1 MIAGAIDFGP
11 GFIAVLAA
19 VGLLALVV
27 CFLIGSISPAT
38 LLASLFGKDVRGSG
52 SGNPG
57 ATNAGRILGVKW
69 GVLVGVLDVL
79 KGFVPCWFLAGF
91 MGVTASAVC
100 GLAVVLGHMF
110 SPLLKWR
117 GGKGVATTLGVLLA
131 VAPWIALIALVVFGL
146 GLAILKRVGEASVV
160 TCLVLVVVGVLQGLG
175 VVHLA
180 RWGATGVG
188 WVVVILALLVLAR
201 HKRNILIGLER
212 RRRAI
217 HRP

>member
-1 MIAGAIDFGP
+1 M
-11 GFIAVLAA
+11 LAA

-131 VAPWIALIALVVFGL
+131 VAPWIALIAVVVFGL
-146 GLAILKRVGEASVV
+146 GLAILKRVA
-160 TCLVLVVVGVLQGLG
+160 
-175 VVHLA
+175 
-180 RWGATGVG
+180 
-188 WVVVILALLVLAR
+188 
-201 HKRNILIGLER
+201 
-212 RRRAI
+212 
-217 HRP
+217 

>member
-1 MIAGAIDFGP
+1 MAWYDVFARFYDASLEP
-11 GFIAVLAA
+11 HYREQRALAA
-19 VGLLALVV
+19 AALDLTPDSVVLDLPCGTGQSLPHLLE
-27 CFLIGSISPAT
+27 
-38 LLASLFGKDVRGSG
+38 RG
-52 SGNPG
+52 
-57 ATNAGRILGVKW
+57 AGRILGVKW

-131 VAPWIALIALVVFGL
+131 VAPWIALIAVVVFGL

-212 RRRAI
+212 RRRAV

>member
-1 MIAGAIDFGP
+1 MNAGAIDFGP

-100 GLAVVLGHMF
+100 GLAVVLGHML

-131 VAPWIALIALVVFGL
+131 VAPWIALIAVVVFGL

-212 RRRAI
+212 RRRAV

>member
-1 MIAGAIDFGP
+1 
-11 GFIAVLAA
+11 
-19 VGLLALVV
+19 
-27 CFLIGSISPAT
+27 
-38 LLASLFGKDVRGSG
+38 
-52 SGNPG
+52 
-57 ATNAGRILGVKW
+57 
-69 GVLVGVLDVL
+69 
-79 KGFVPCWFLAGF
+79 
-91 MGVTASAVC
+91 
-100 GLAVVLGHMF
+100 MF

-131 VAPWIALIALVVFGL
+131 VSPWIALIALVVFGL
-146 GLAILKRVGEASVV
+146 GLATLKRVGEASVV

-180 RWGATGVG
+180 RWGAIGVG

-212 RRRAI
+212 RRRAV